1 MEQDETI
8 RARCNALHEQ
18 IVTAM
23 KELIRL
29 HQCDRIAI
37 PIDGSSPQLYIA
49 TGTPQD
55 LLHHGRLLTK
65 DAVLARA
72 PAGRLGEFTAAGS
85 RSA

>member
-8 RARCNALHEQ
+8 RARCDALHEQ

-37 PIDGSSPQLYIA
+37 PINGSSPTSPPSLRRTWSI
-49 TGTPQD
+49 T
-55 LLHHGRLLTK
+55 
-65 DAVLARA
+65 
-72 PAGRLGEFTAAGS
+72 AGY
-85 RSA
+85 